1 MAVFHFDGWSVAL
14 RWASWGLEGAEVTG
28 RPTIYFLESSICNY
42 SMAAFTCVCHNPHIS
57 GVIFCGIA
65 GGCRDVLDTWRLP
78 QTASCSRP
86 TSDRNISSQH
96 RRSLWREHCHAQVPA
111 SAWETSPSWVDV
123 GWMLDGDGNLKLR
136 QKDDTINLVRYEISI
151 DFRDS
156 TRSLKGLL
164 SVPALETCEHGNL
177 PQLSLDSKL
186 SIQKTSGS
194 QPRNMAVFSKMS
206 TSHRSSAGMM
216 TLAVGAAG
224 VMSAGFVAPGLE
236 LESESPGCR
245 VFWFSDLYGLI
256 FQDEIQRQNP
266 VNWNSES
273 WSISPHIL

>member
-1 MAVFHFDGWSVAL
+1 M
-14 RWASWGLEGAEVTG
+14 TG
-28 RPTIYFLESSICNY
+28 RPTIDFLESSICNY
-42 SMAAFTCVCHNPHIS
+42 SIAPFTCVCHKPHVS
-57 GVIFCGIA
+57 GVIFLGIA
-65 GGCRDVLDTWRLP
+65 GGRRDVLFFWRLP

-86 TSDRNISSQH
+86 NLRSKHIEPTQAVALKGILSCTSTSISLRNFSI
-96 RRSLWREHCHAQVPA
+96 LGGC
-111 SAWETSPSWVDV
+111 
-123 GWMLDGDGNLKLR
+123 WMEIRILKLR
-136 QKDDTINLVRYEISI
+136 QKDDTINLVRYEISM
-151 DFRDS
+151 DFHDS

-164 SVPALETCEHGNL
+164 SVPALENCEHGNL

-245 VFWFSDLYGLI
+245 VF
-256 FQDEIQRQNP
+256 
-266 VNWNSES
+266 
-273 WSISPHIL
+273 

>member
-1 MAVFHFDGWSVAL
+1 MFWILGDCHRLQVAVDQPQIETYRA
-14 RWASWGLEGAEVTG
+14 
-28 RPTIYFLESSICNY
+28 N
-42 SMAAFTCVCHNPHIS
+42 
-57 GVIFCGIA
+57 A
-65 GGCRDVLDTWRLP
+65 GGLFEG
-78 QTASCSRP
+78 
-86 TSDRNISSQH
+86 NIVMHKYQH
-96 RRSLWREHCHAQVPA
+96 QPEKLLHP
-111 SAWETSPSWVDV
+111 
-123 GWMLDGDGNLKLR
+123 GWMLDGDGTLKLR

-151 DFRDS
+151 DLHDS

-164 SVPALETCEHGNL
+164 SVPALENCEHGNL

-245 VFWFSDLYGLI
+245 VF
-256 FQDEIQRQNP
+256 
-266 VNWNSES
+266 
-273 WSISPHIL
+273 